1 MAICCPQGK
10 STSMG
15 SPQVVTKWS
24 PFGRQMGTKWSP
36 IDHQVITKW
45 KSGET
50 FLIQNI
56 NSATSLDTNR
66 KVGQSVSREEWSGSV
81 SPASAYQLHMSWTRL
96 GLCLFVFFPRD
107 FCKTYF
113 VCFFQSGQLLEP
125 CQWSHHWRHEWCLSF
140 KTFWSFFPFQ
150 IFVSCVFY
158 GAPGSCD
165 GWNLFCD
172 GEIPG
177 QGSGDFG
184 EIKGGWLLAWE
195 VRCRQRTRL
204 PWASG

>member
-1 MAICCPQGK
+1 MVTIL
-10 STSMG
+10 
-15 SPQVVTKWS
+15 SPNGHHLV
-24 PFGRQMGTKWSP
+24 
-36 IDHQVITKW
+36 TKW
-45 KSGET
+45 KSGQI

-81 SPASAYQLHMSWTRL
+81 SSASAYQLHMSWTRL
-96 GLCLFVFFPRD
+96 GLCLFVLFSRD
-107 FCKTYF
+107 FCKIYF
-113 VCFFQSGQLLEP
+113 VCLFNHAILLEP
-125 CQWSHHWRHEWCLSF
+125 CQWPHYWKHELCLSY
-140 KTFWSFFPFQ
+140 KTFCRFCLFQ

-195 VRCRQRTRL
+195 VRCGQRTRL

>member
-66 KVGQSVSREEWSGSV
+66 KVGQSVSREE
-81 SPASAYQLHMSWTRL
+81 
-96 GLCLFVFFPRD
+96 
-107 FCKTYF
+107 
-113 VCFFQSGQLLEP
+113 
-125 CQWSHHWRHEWCLSF
+125 
-140 KTFWSFFPFQ
+140 
-150 IFVSCVFY
+150 
-158 GAPGSCD
+158 
-165 GWNLFCD
+165 
-172 GEIPG
+172 
-177 QGSGDFG
+177 
-184 EIKGGWLLAWE
+184 
-195 VRCRQRTRL
+195 
-204 PWASG
+204 